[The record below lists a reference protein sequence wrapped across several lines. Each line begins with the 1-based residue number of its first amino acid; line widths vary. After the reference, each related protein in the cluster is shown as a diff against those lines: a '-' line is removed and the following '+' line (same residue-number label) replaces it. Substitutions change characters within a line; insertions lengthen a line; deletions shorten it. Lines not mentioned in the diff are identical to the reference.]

1 MFNINRWDYVAP
13 MTRKSTIW
21 KEMDAERQ
29 KCGGVW
35 VIERWWDDETG
46 WRRSHT
52 TDYIGED
59 GKVVIGGASIVL
71 FPDDFSKEDMLEYAA
86 YGEID
91 IPIERYDDISREE
104 IIEIFERQ
112 VEAMSDFT
120 LLKKWIRG
128 MIRYLV
134 FPIRMKW
141 YDFEFALERTFKA
154 S

>member
-1 MFNINRWDYVAP
+1 MFRINRWDYVAP

-21 KEMDAERQ
+21 KQMDAER
-29 KCGGVW
+29 KKYNGEW
-35 VIERWWDDETG
+35 KIERWYDEETG
-46 WRRSHT
+46 WCQMHT
-52 TDYIGED
+52 ADYIGED
-59 GKVVIGGASIVL
+59 GKEVSASIGL
-71 FPDDFSKEDMLEYAA
+71 FPDDFSKEEMLEYAA

-112 VEAMSDFT
+112 VEAMGDFT
-120 LLKKWIRG
+120 LLKEWVRG

-141 YDFEFALERTFKA
+141 YDFEFAVERHFKA